1 MTPHQ
6 DPQIQSIT
14 KKIVQYIKPKKIILF
29 GSRAWGEVTPDS
41 DIDLLIVTESSKAR
55 RERQMEVNSLLYP
68 RSTPLDILVY
78 TPTELNRQINEY
90 RNLFLEDIVRN
101 GVVLY
106 AKN

>member
-1 MTPHQ
+1 MTLHQ

-14 KKIVQYIKPKKIILF
+14 EKIVQNIRPKKIILF
-29 GSRAWGEVTPDS
+29 GSRAWGGITPDS
-41 DIDLLIVTESSKAR
+41 DVDLLIITESSKPR
-55 RERQMEVNSLLYP
+55 RERQMEIDSLLYP

-78 TPTELNRQINEY
+78 TPAELSRQINEY

-106 AKN
+106 AKD